1 MLGVDDESAMLDNDT
16 GATACQLT
24 AAQLSQL
31 LGSMYAEE
39 PMAPPADLAEML
51 VFDDCNGSDMVFMDG
66 PELEAPVE
74 DAARRCTPRKGTA
87 AWYFSKRNEPV
98 IQARTFQVSSQ

>member
-51 VFDDCNGSDMVFMDG
+51 VFDDCNGSSWMGLSWRHPWRM
-66 PELEAPVE
+66 LR
-74 DAARRCTPRKGTA
+74 AAALLAKALRHGT
-87 AWYFSKRNEPV
+87 FPSEMSR
-98 IQARTFQVSSQ
+98 SSRLGRFR